1 VRRVGL
7 TGGIATG
14 KSTVAQ
20 ILKRQHGCAVIDAD
34 AVSRTL
40 VTPGSPALIEIQAE
54 FGNGVILPNGTLDR
68 ARLRAAITA
77 DSGKR
82 NALNAILHPRIQES
96 TSLFLRTA
104 ERSGAD
110 IAFVEAALLVEVGS
124 YKKYDSLW
132 VVTCEEDVQISRLM
146 SRDTCTRSTAIAMI
160 ATQMPQAEKCAVAD
174 FIIRNNNDHA
184 HLVDCVATA
193 LADER
198 KTSSE

>member
-1 VRRVGL
+1 MRRVGL

-40 VTPGSPALIEIQAE
+40 VTPGSPALKEIQTE
-54 FGNGVILPNGTLDR
+54 FGNGIILPNGTLDR
-68 ARLRAAITA
+68 ARLRATIAT

-96 TSLFLRTA
+96 TSLFLSTA

-124 YKKYDSLW
+124 YKNYDSLW
-132 VVTCEEDVQISRLM
+132 VVTCEEDLQISRLM
-146 SRDTCTRSTAIAMI
+146 SRDTCTRSAAIAMI
-160 ATQMPQAEKCAVAD
+160 ATQMPQTEKCAVAD
-174 FIIRNNNDHA
+174 IIIRNDNDHTR
-184 HLVDCVATA
+184 LLDCVATA

-198 KTSSE
+198 KD